1 MSAGR
6 GRGSRLSS
14 SGVTLP
20 PTSFFYL
27 GLPGAGWG
35 PQPRF
40 PLAPKSQAN
49 LSQRHAPRHTR
60 NEVLPALRMPLA

>member
-1 MSAGR
+1 MSTGR

-20 PTSFFYL
+20 PTSLFYL

-35 PQPRF
+35 PPT
-40 PLAPKSQAN
+40 PLSSGPQI
-49 LSQRHAPRHTR
+49 TG
-60 NEVLPALRMPLA
+60 